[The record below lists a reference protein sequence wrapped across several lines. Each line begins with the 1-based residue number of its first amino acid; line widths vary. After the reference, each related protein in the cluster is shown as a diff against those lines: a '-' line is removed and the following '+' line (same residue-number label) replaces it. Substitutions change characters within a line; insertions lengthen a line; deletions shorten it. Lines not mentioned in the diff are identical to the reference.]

1 MIMPPKD
8 PHLLN
13 RYEIRYIP
21 NYTKRWLFPTGVR
34 TNQTQG
40 LGLLFPKAARRTGIH
55 LFGHLSEDG
64 CKTLYKSRLP
74 HKILHQP
81 KRTPRPN
88 SRELL
93 KSLSQRLNGL
103 REKKTLHPANLRQER
118 LDYALYARVWENV
131 GILLRQVYF

>member
-55 LFGHLSEDG
+55 LFGHLSEGG

-103 REKKTLHPANLRQER
+103 REKKTLHPANLHQRKAR
-118 LDYALYARVWENV
+118 LRIICPSMGKF